1 MLQQKTMNTFF
12 KIHTELAHRSVI
24 CDYVTF
30 KVKAINW

>member
-1 MLQQKTMNTFF
+1 MNTFF